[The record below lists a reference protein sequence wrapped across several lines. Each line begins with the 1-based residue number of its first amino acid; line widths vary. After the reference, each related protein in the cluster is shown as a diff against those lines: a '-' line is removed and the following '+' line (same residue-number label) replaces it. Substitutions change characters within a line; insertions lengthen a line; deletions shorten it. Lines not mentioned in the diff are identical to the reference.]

1 VNALTRHILTA
12 VSGFYIAA
20 VVLLFGRVPLSVLND
35 LLAVAV
41 VPLVWLIWAFA
52 RWSVYEDATRHARD
66 IEKVHGQQAVTEGR
80 VRR

>member
-1 VNALTRHILTA
+1 VKATTRYILTA
-12 VSGFYIAA
+12 ASAIYVGTLI
-20 VVLLFGRVPLSVLND
+20 VLVGRVPLSVLND

-52 RWSVYEDATRHARD
+52 RWSVYQDASRHARD